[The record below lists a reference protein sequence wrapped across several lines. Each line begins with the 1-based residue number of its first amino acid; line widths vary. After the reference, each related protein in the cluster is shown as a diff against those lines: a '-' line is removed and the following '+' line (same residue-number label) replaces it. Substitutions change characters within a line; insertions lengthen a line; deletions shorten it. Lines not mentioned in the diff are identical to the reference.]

1 MIPEETILVN
11 DPLFSEEAVD
21 QLLIR
26 NQANKIIPRKP
37 SMPLPS
43 FGLMQGFHGKDSEGK
58 NQTLGQQK
66 AMLWLLL
73 TYDQ

>member
-58 NQTLGQQK
+58 KQTLGQQK